1 MVKET
6 SETVITGD
14 VNGLVETIISTL
26 EMELKPD
33 KYRLLCVANQYG
45 VYKETSH
52 YHDIIQEA
60 PESAAVQKTSA
71 ATRTDPLLITHLL
84 TLLISFLLMTSLHRM
99 APV

>member
-1 MVKET
+1 M
-6 SETVITGD
+6 ITGD

-71 ATRTDPLLITHLL
+71 ATRTGESYRRVKI
-84 TLLISFLLMTSLHRM
+84 IF
-99 APV
+99 